1 MSRTYRIMS
10 IVILTLFTHSG
21 LHAIED
27 HSDILEAIKDAFSRL
42 QINVIVNN
50 HPNNQ
55 IEQKTHVDVKASPK
69 NTANAKNN
77 NKPNTVSTKTT
88 TTTANKN
95 IDASSRNANKLDNLT
110 ANANKPTT
118 NASPSNMADSSP
130 SNLTDSSPSN
140 LTDSSPS
147 NLTDSSPSNL
157 TDSSPSNLTDSSPSN
172 LTDSSPSNLTD
183 SSPSNLTD
191 SSPSSRTDNLT
202 KLKAPSTTQSNANSS
217 NNTQRNKQTL
227 KPNNTDQDFTQPLS
241 DRQKL
246 NDTKSVSPEAINPPN
261 MSTKAPSDHRPF
273 LSRHKKK
280 LIFIGMVGAYC
291 GIRWYGRY
299 LEDKVKNNNDWGS

>member
-1 MSRTYRIMS
+1 
-10 IVILTLFTHSG
+10 
-21 LHAIED
+21 
-27 HSDILEAIKDAFSRL
+27 
-42 QINVIVNN
+42 
-50 HPNNQ
+50 
-55 IEQKTHVDVKASPK
+55 
-69 NTANAKNN
+69 
-77 NKPNTVSTKTT
+77 
-88 TTTANKN
+88 
-95 IDASSRNANKLDNLT
+95 
-110 ANANKPTT
+110 
-118 NASPSNMADSSP
+118 P

-147 NLTDSSPSNL
+147 Y
-157 TDSSPSNLTDSSPSN
+157 

-217 NNTQRNKQTL
+217 NKQTL

-246 NDTKSVSPEAINPPN
+246 NDANPVSPEAINSPN
-261 MSTKAPSDHRPF
+261 ITIKTPRNHRTF

-299 LEDKVKNNNDWGS
+299 LEDKVKNNNDWGSWNSPLSFAQLITADKNELAVALVHSIQLKYTTAHTVDDCDKPMMQFMRAVAQEKRRHKRYQTWCRWMSKFYLNRIFSFRPQSLELSRQKLQRLNILEAIFMEQLAVRKARRFIS